1 MSGSTASS
9 AGAAKGSSA
18 IGGIGGAISGSIGA
32 SRGAASGSSPK
43 GGIGGAGGASISGI
57 GGIGG
62 AINGSTGASTGAANG
77 SSPIGGIGGA
87 GGASMPGI
95 GGIGGAIN
103 GSTGASTGA
112 ANGSSP
118 IGGIGGAG
126 GASISG
132 IGGIGGAGGASIS
145 GIGGIA
151 GIPGGAGG
159 AFISGIGGAGGASI
173 SGIAGIPGGA
183 GGASIS
189 GIGGAGGAS
198 ISGMAGIPGGAGG
211 ASMPGIGGIG
221 GAGGASIAGIG
232 GIGGMPGGA
241 GGASIAGIGGIGG
254 IPGGAGGASA
264 AGGAGGAGGI
274 GGIGGSPGGIGGFS
288 SLIYNSSVA
297 SAQGG
302 ISSIPNEHITVLPVG
317 FHFLGRFLSDLVESL
332 RVLDVGWVRG
342 SSMVGMDSGTPP
354 VLFVVGTAGA
364 GKSSLV
370 TSFQRWSRFLET
382 DAIAVNLDPGAER
395 VHYDAEFDVRDL
407 ISLTEVM
414 GEYDLGPNGAQIL
427 AADLLAAQAGDVAAQ
442 LHALTG
448 EVMIVDTPGQVELF
462 AFREA
467 SNHLIEVIGREQ
479 SAIIYLFDPMLS
491 RSPSGFVSQ
500 MLLSSIVEFR
510 LGLPTKN
517 FLSKADLLDPDELAQ
532 ILEWSERLEIL
543 ELALYDEAGGQ
554 RTEFAINQL
563 RMMQEF
569 AQAPGLTP
577 LSSELEEGLADIL
590 TFAQALFG
598 GMSDARDGF
607 AADNDDEKN

>member
-1 MSGSTASS
+1 MSGS
-9 AGAAKGSSA
+9 AGASVGGASGSAA
-18 IGGIGGAISGSIGA
+18 IGGIGGAMSGSAGA
-32 SRGAASGSSPK
+32 SIGGASGSAAV
-43 GGIGGAGGASISGI
+43 GGIGGAMSGSAGASIGGASGSAAIGGIGGMPGGAGGASISGI

-62 AINGSTGASTGAANG
+62 
-77 SSPIGGIGGA
+77 
-87 GGASMPGI
+87 M
-95 GGIGGAIN
+95 
-103 GSTGASTGA
+103 
-112 ANGSSP
+112 
-118 IGGIGGAG
+118 
-126 GASISG
+126 
-132 IGGIGGAGGASIS
+132 
-145 GIGGIA
+145 
-151 GIPGGAGG
+151 
-159 AFISGIGGAGGASI
+159 
-173 SGIAGIPGGA
+173 PGGA

-198 ISGMAGIPGGAGG
+198 ISGIG
-211 ASMPGIGGIG
+211 GIGGIAGMPG
-221 GAGGASIAGIG
+221 GAGGASIAGIA
-232 GIGGMPGGA
+232 GIPGGA

-254 IPGGAGGASA
+254 IPGGAGGASIEGIGGIGGRPGG
-264 AGGAGGAGGI
+264 AGGAASAGGAGGI
-274 GGIGGSPGGIGGFS
+274 GGIGGIAGIPGGIGGFS

-302 ISSIPNEHITVLPVG
+302 INSIPKEHITVLPFG
-317 FHFLGRFLSDLVESL
+317 FRECCSFERQWS
-332 RVLDVGWVRG
+332 RTIRTLDVGWG
-342 SSMVGMDSGTPP
+342 GGYSMVGMDSGTPP

-442 LHALTG
+442 LHALSG

-517 FLSKADLLDPDELAQ
+517 FLSKADLLEPDELAQ

-543 ELALYDEAGGQ
+543 EMALYDEAGGQ

>member
-1 MSGSTASS
+1 MSGS
-9 AGAAKGSSA
+9 AGASVGGASGSAA
-18 IGGIGGAISGSIGA
+18 IGGIGGAMSGSAGA
-32 SRGAASGSSPK
+32 SIGGASGSAAIGGIGGAMSGSAGASIGGASGSAAIGGIGGIGGIP
-43 GGIGGAGGASISGI
+43 GGAGGASISGIGGIGGIPAGAGGASISGIGGAGGASISGIGGAGGASISGI

-62 AINGSTGASTGAANG
+62 
-77 SSPIGGIGGA
+77 IGG
-87 GGASMPGI
+87 M
-95 GGIGGAIN
+95 
-103 GSTGASTGA
+103 
-112 ANGSSP
+112 
-118 IGGIGGAG
+118 
-126 GASISG
+126 
-132 IGGIGGAGGASIS
+132 
-145 GIGGIA
+145 
-151 GIPGGAGG
+151 
-159 AFISGIGGAGGASI
+159 
-173 SGIAGIPGGA
+173 PGGA

-198 ISGMAGIPGGAGG
+198 ISGIG
-211 ASMPGIGGIG
+211 GIGGIAGMPG
-221 GAGGASIAGIG
+221 GAGGASIAGIA
-232 GIGGMPGGA
+232 GIPGGA

-254 IPGGAGGASA
+254 IPGGAGGASIEGIGGIGGRPGG
-264 AGGAGGAGGI
+264 AGGAASAGGAGGI
-274 GGIGGSPGGIGGFS
+274 GGIGGIAGIPGGIGGFS

-302 ISSIPNEHITVLPVG
+302 INSIPKEHITVLPFG
-317 FHFLGRFLSDLVESL
+317 FRECCSFERQWS
-332 RVLDVGWVRG
+332 RTIRTLDVGWG
-342 SSMVGMDSGTPP
+342 GGYSMVGMDSGTPP

-442 LHALTG
+442 LHALSG

-517 FLSKADLLDPDELAQ
+517 FLSKADLLEPDELAQ

-543 ELALYDEAGGQ
+543 EMALYDEAGGQ